1 MPLYEYACTSCGT
14 FSQFAPLTRSAEPA
28 DCPECG
34 ESAPKVI
41 GAPALALMPAS
52 LRAAHASS
60 EKSAHEPRRAKR
72 GCGCHGGAHTCG
84 TGSSGAAKPALK
96 APSSAAT
103 RPWMLGH

>member
-14 FSQFAPLTRSAEPA
+14 FSLFAPLARSADPA

-34 ESAPKVI
+34 ELAPKVI
-41 GAPALALMPAS
+41 GAPALALMPSS

-60 EKSAHEPRRAKR
+60 EKSAHEPRRGKR

-84 TGSSGAAKPALK
+84 SGGATQQALK
-96 APSSAAT
+96 VSASAAT